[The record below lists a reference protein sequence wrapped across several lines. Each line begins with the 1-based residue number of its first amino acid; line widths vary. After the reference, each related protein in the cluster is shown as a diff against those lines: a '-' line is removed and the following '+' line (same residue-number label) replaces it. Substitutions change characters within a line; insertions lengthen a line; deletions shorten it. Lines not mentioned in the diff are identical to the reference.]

1 MELYAYLNDKQY
13 DHLSE
18 KRTNIELLFLL
29 LCYYFSSG
37 TSEGSLSLSLFGDT
51 VSLQYPTCNLR
62 TVTLVTKLGY

>member
-29 LCYYFSSG
+29 LCYFSSG
-37 TSEGSLSLSLFGDT
+37 TSEGSLSLSLFGAN
-51 VSLQYPTCNLR
+51 VSWLYSMYSLR
-62 TVTLVTKLGY
+62 TVTIETELGY